1 MRNEWLV
8 VALSLAAA
16 VAFAGSSTLKHS
28 SAGQAPDAQSLRPS
42 HLARFV
48 RATVAHRLWLFAI
61 ACDVAGLTLQIVA
74 LHFGALAV
82 VQPLLVSGLL
92 FALMFRRLQA
102 RHHVE
107 RRQLGW
113 ALILACA
120 LGAFLAL
127 ATPASSTADGESA
140 DRLPA
145 IAAAVVGVALTLA
158 LTGLGRWQ
166 RSRTRSAALL
176 GTAVGII
183 YAATAALLKA
193 LTDIA
198 TTHGLLQ
205 VVSSWQLYCV
215 VALGAVGL
223 LLNQLT
229 FQAGPI
235 AAGLAATAAIDPLL
249 SIVVGVLVYDER
261 ISRGPGGGVV
271 LVVLVVAL
279 ALAVVQLARS
289 SDELAVANASAPPG

>member
-16 VAFAGSSTLKHS
+16 VAFAGSSTLKHG

-42 HLARFV
+42 HVARFI
-48 RATVAHRLWLFAI
+48 RATVAHRLWLTAI
-61 ACDVAGLTLQIVA
+61 ACDGAGLGLQIAA

-92 FALMFRRLQA
+92 FALVFRRLQS

-127 ATPASSTADGESA
+127 ATPSSSPADGESA

-145 IAAAVVGVALTLA
+145 IAAAAVGVALTLA

-198 TTHGLLQ
+198 AHGLLQ
-205 VVSSWQLYCV
+205 LVSSWQLYCV
-215 VALGAVGL
+215 LALGAAGL

-261 ISRGPGGGVV
+261 ISRGPGGGAV
-271 LVVLVVAL
+271 LVALVVAL
-279 ALAVVQLARS
+279 GLAVVQLARS
-289 SDELAVANASAPPG
+289 SDVPAVAGSSVPPS

>member
-1 MRNEWLV
+1 M

-42 HLARFV
+42 HVARFI
-48 RATVAHRLWLFAI
+48 RATVAHRLWVSAI
-61 ACDVAGLTLQIVA
+61 ACDVAGLILQILA

-92 FALMFRRLQA
+92 FALIFRRLQS
-102 RHHVE
+102 RLHVE

-113 ALILACA
+113 ALLLACA

-127 ATPASSTADGESA
+127 AAPEPSSADGGSA

-145 IAAAVVGVALTLA
+145 VAAAVVGVTLTLA

-183 YAATAALLKA
+183 YAGTAALLKA

-198 TTHGLLQ
+198 THGVLSL
-205 VVSSWQLYCV
+205 VGSWQLYCL

-223 LLNQLT
+223 LLNQLA

-235 AAGLAATAAIDPLL
+235 ASGLAATAAIDPLL
-249 SIVVGVLVYDER
+249 SIVVGVLVYDE
-261 ISRGPGGGVV
+261 SLNRGPGGGIV
-271 LVVLVVAL
+271 LVALVVAL

-289 SDELAVANASAPPG
+289 SDEPAVG